1 MKDIPERLTDI
12 PAKLTGSFIRHFLK
26 DKYRRTLFRLCR
38 GEKELPE
45 GQAQFR
51 TVIFHGFSKHSDTP
65 DMQKFRH
72 NLQHKGRSD
81 LFYLDLPY
89 HGLSEPNI
97 RLRGKIRH
105 FSRLVES
112 VFALTLKALA
122 RPADSGATPPVILI
136 GYSTGALA
144 IMRFLQLYPELQKY
158 IAGVVF
164 VSVPL
169 RLDHKA
175 SALVQK
181 YKKYLERF
189 MRWASYLPYV
199 EDIPI
204 GDIGVGDLS
213 DELEYNDKIGLR
225 SAMELHMATIDARRN
240 FDKITVPCLFLHG
253 AKDGTAPV
261 GDAKDAY
268 NLVLTPA
275 ELKEIVV
282 YSNAEHGL
290 LDEQK
295 SRLDITEDILKWM
308 ERVRARAAWMPVEH
322 ENLMDDTM
330 ELTSDTF
337 FFLRRR
343 LAQVKKILLR
353 WIGNLAFWN
362 K

>member
-1 MKDIPERLTDI
+1 MKDIPERLTEI

-26 DKYRRTLFRLCR
+26 DKYRKTLFRLCR

-51 TVIFHGFSKHSDTP
+51 TAIFHGFTKHSDTP

-72 NLQHKGRSD
+72 TLQHKGRSD

-89 HGLSEPNI
+89 HGLSEPDV
-97 RLRGKIRH
+97 RLRGKIKH
-105 FSRLVES
+105 FGRLIEA

-122 RPADSGATPPVILI
+122 RPATSGPTPPVILI

-144 IMRFLQLYPELQKY
+144 IMRFLQIYPELQKY

-164 VSVPL
+164 VAIPL

-175 SALVQK
+175 NDLVQK
-181 YKKYLERF
+181 YRKYVERV
-189 MRWASYLPYV
+189 MRWASYLPYIK
-199 EDIPI
+199 DLPI
-204 GDIGVGDLS
+204 GDVGVGDPS

-225 SAMELHMATIDARRN
+225 SAMELHVATIEARRN
-240 FDKITVPCLFLHG
+240 FDKITVPCLFLHC
-253 AKDGTAPV
+253 AKDPIAPI

-268 NLVLTPA
+268 NLVLTPT
-275 ELKEIVV
+275 ELKELII
-282 YSNAEHGL
+282 YPNAEHGL

-295 SRLDITEDILKWM
+295 SRLDITEDMLKWM
-308 ERVRARAAWMPVEH
+308 AKIRERAAWMPVEH

-337 FFLRRR
+337 FYLRRR
-343 LAQVKKILLR
+343 LTQVKKILLR
-353 WIGNLAFWN
+353 WFDNLAFWRR
-362 K
+362 